1 MISPEPWNVLP
12 WFYVTIRDSI
22 FEFFLTYHISYT
34 NDDVKNIKYEG
45 IKLLRAA
52 LFMLYQMQGHQ
63 PHLIESSQRSD
74 VRRQKVHST
83 TVHTRSEGSE
93 NYIFDRQFWTLE
105 NIFSNIGTPL
115 FMLYQM
121 QRLLSLLEKG
131 QKIQEPKITFLQQHP
146 TSIILENMS

>member
-1 MISPEPWNVLP
+1 M
-12 WFYVTIRDSI
+12 
-22 FEFFLTYHISYT
+22 
-34 NDDVKNIKYEG
+34 KNIKYEG

-63 PHLIESSQRSD
+63 PHLTESSQRSD
-74 VRRQKVHST
+74 VRRQKVQQYIQDLRGAKIT
-83 TVHTRSEGSE
+83 FLIDNSELLKT
-93 NYIFDRQFWTLE
+93 YFQILVLHY
-105 NIFSNIGTPL
+105 L

-121 QRLLSLLEKG
+121 QRLLSLLGKG

>member
-12 WFYVTIRDSI
+12 WFYVTIRDWI
-22 FEFFLTYHISYT
+22 FEFSSHIQMMMWKT
-34 NDDVKNIKYEG
+34 LN

-63 PHLIESSQRSD
+63 PHLTESSQRSD
-74 VRRQKVHST
+74 VRRYIVQ
-83 TVHTRSEGSE
+83 VHTRAEGSE

-121 QRLLSLLEKG
+121 QRLLSLLDKG
-131 QKIQEPKITFLQQHP
+131 QKIQEQKITFPQQHP
-146 TSIILENMS
+146 TSIIIENMS